1 VSQPEEKRLSTE
13 AAADIK
19 VVAKGGAVQLVGQVS
34 ERLLSFF
41 FQAVFVR
48 LLGPAPYGIYRQVQQ
63 ILTNLSQ
70 LGLAGFNYA
79 GMRFITKARAEG
91 NHAAVKGTIRIA
103 LGASMTI
110 SLAVFAALLVF
121 APQIAGVFGETAA
134 QDSELARLI
143 RLGAAFVP
151 LFALLQVLRYCT
163 QAYKTMVPSVIAGN
177 IVRPVTRFVL
187 GVAILLAGFE
197 VAGAVVTLTISA
209 AVAAVVAG
217 WYLRRL
223 LTAEERAAAPKAEA
237 GPIVRFALPQAGA
250 SLLGIQTLGL
260 GILILGYLS
269 SNEEV
274 GLFAIALSLQGLG
287 NVFLGGIVNIWAPV
301 VSDLHS
307 KGEMA
312 RLGSLYKTI
321 NRWIA
326 TFSLP
331 FLAVLALEP
340 DVFLDLF
347 FGGNAEG
354 AAPIIVLLAIG
365 NVFYTGTGPTGYLIS
380 MTGHPGINFVNS
392 AISVAAYIGLGLWI
406 VPEHGAVG
414 MAAVDLGVTAF
425 INTLRVVEAKM
436 LVGLQP
442 FGRNFIKPVIATA
455 VGAAVLFVSRAV
467 TDDNTLLEIAAIVV
481 AAVAYLLALKVQ
493 GLDEEERLV
502 WKRIRARALKRGGD
516 KKAE

>member
-1 VSQPEEKRLSTE
+1 MSEPEEKRLATE
-13 AAADIK
+13 AAADIG
-19 VVAKGGAVQLVGQVS
+19 VVAKGGAIQLVGQVS

-41 FQAVFVR
+41 FQAAFVS
-48 LLGPAPYGIYRQVQQ
+48 LLGPAPYGLYRQVQQ

-70 LGLAGFNYA
+70 LGLAGFNYGA
-79 GMRFITKARAEG
+79 MRFITKARAQG
-91 NHAAVKGTIRIA
+91 DHAAVMGTIRIA
-103 LGASMTI
+103 LGASGLI
-110 SLAVFAALLVF
+110 SLAVFAALLAF
-121 APQIAGVFGETAA
+121 APQIADVFGESSDQEA
-134 QDSELARLI
+134 DLARYI

-163 QAYKTMVPSVIAGN
+163 QAYKTMVPSVVAGN
-177 IVRPVTRFVL
+177 IVRPVVRFVL
-187 GVAILLAGFE
+187 GVAILVAGFE
-197 VAGAVVTLTISA
+197 VAGAVITLTISA
-209 AVAAVVAG
+209 AVAAAVAA
-217 WYLRRL
+217 WYLRRM
-223 LTAEERAAAPKAEA
+223 LTADERAATPRAAA

-269 SNEEV
+269 TDREV

-307 KGEMA
+307 KGEIH

-347 FGGNAEG
+347 FRGRASG
-354 AAPIIVLLAIG
+354 AAPIILLLAIG

-380 MTGHPGINFVNS
+380 MTGHPGVNFANS
-392 AISVAAYIGLGLWI
+392 AISVAAYIALGLWI

-425 INTLRVVEAKM
+425 INSLRVVEAKI

-442 FGRNFIKPVIATA
+442 FGKNFVKPVVATLIGGVVLFA
-455 VGAAVLFVSRAV
+455 SRPLTNDNTVLEVGAMA
-467 TDDNTLLEIAAIVV
+467 V
-481 AAVAYLLALKVQ
+481 AAAVYLVALKAQ
-493 GLDEEERLV
+493 GLDAEELLV
-502 WKRIRARALKRGGD
+502 WRRIRKRAFKPRGGNS
-516 KKAE
+516 AE

>member
-1 VSQPEEKRLSTE
+1 MSQPEEKRLSTE

-19 VVAKGGAVQLVGQVS
+19 VVAKGGAIQLVGQIT

-48 LLGPAPYGIYRQVQQ
+48 ILGPAPYGLYKQVQQ
-63 ILTNLSQ
+63 LLMNSSQ

-91 NHAAVKGTIRIA
+91 NHAAVTGTMRVALSASGIA
-103 LGASMTI
+103 
-110 SLAVFAALLVF
+110 SLLVFAALMVF
-121 APQIAGVFGETAA
+121 ASALAEPFGESSA
-134 QDSELARLI
+134 QDAELTRLI

-151 LFALLQVLRYCT
+151 LFAILQVLRYCT
-163 QAYKTMVPSVIAGN
+163 QAYKTMAPSVIAGN
-177 IVRPVTRFVL
+177 IVRPVTRFGL
-187 GVAILLAGFE
+187 GVAVLLAGFE
-197 VAGAVVTLTISA
+197 VAGAVVTFTISA
-209 AVAAVVAG
+209 AVAALVAA
-217 WYLRRL
+217 WYLRRM
-223 LTAEERAAAPKAEA
+223 LTKDERAATPHAEA

-260 GILILGYLS
+260 GILILGALS
-269 SNEEV
+269 TDRAV
-274 GLFAIALSLQGLG
+274 GLFAVALSLQGLG

-307 KGEMA
+307 RGEIA

-331 FLAVLALEP
+331 FLAVLMLEP
-340 DVFLDLF
+340 DVLLLF
-347 FGGNAEG
+347 FGDKARGAES
-354 AAPIIVLLAIG
+354 IIVLLAIG

-380 MTGHPGINFVNS
+380 MTGHPGLNFVNS

-425 INTLRVVEAKM
+425 INILRVVEAKM

-442 FGRNFIKPVIATA
+442 FGKNFFKPVVATLAGAGVLLASRLVTENTLAEVAAIAMA
-455 VGAAVLFVSRAV
+455 ALAYIAVL
-467 TDDNTLLEIAAIVV
+467 
-481 AAVAYLLALKVQ
+481 KVL
-493 GLDEEERLV
+493 GLDEEEQLV
-502 WKRIRARALKRGGD
+502 WKRIRRRAFKRGGNE
-516 KKAE
+516 KAE

>member
-19 VVAKGGAVQLVGQVS
+19 VVAKGGAIQLVGQIT

-48 LLGPAPYGIYRQVQQ
+48 LLGPAPYGVYRQVQQ

-91 NHAAVKGTIRIA
+91 NHSAVKGTMRVV
-103 LGASMTI
+103 LGASGVI
-110 SLAVFAALLVF
+110 SLVVFAALLLF
-121 APQIAGVFGETAA
+121 APQIGGVFGESPA
-134 QDSELARLI
+134 QDADLARYI

-163 QAYKTMVPSVIAGN
+163 QAYKTMVPSVVAGN

-197 VAGAVVTLTISA
+197 VAGAIVTLTISA
-209 AVAAVVAG
+209 AIAAAVAA
-217 WYLRRL
+217 WYLRKM
-223 LTAEERAAAPKAEA
+223 LTAAEREATPRAEA

-269 SNEEV
+269 SDREV
-274 GLFAIALSLQGLG
+274 GLFAIALSLQGMG

-347 FGGNAEG
+347 FAGKADG
-354 AAPIIVLLAIG
+354 AAPIILLLAIG

-380 MTGHPGINFVNS
+380 MTGHPGVNFANS

-442 FGRNFIKPVIATA
+442 FGRNFIKPVIATVVGSLVLFASRPLTDGETVLEVVAIA
-455 VGAAVLFVSRAV
+455 VGAL
-467 TDDNTLLEIAAIVV
+467 
-481 AAVAYLLALKVQ
+481 AYLAALKVQ
-493 GLDEEERLV
+493 GLDEEELLV
-502 WKRIRARALKRGGD
+502 WKRIRKRAFKRGGN
-516 KKAE
+516 KAQ

>member
-1 VSQPEEKRLSTE
+1 MSESEDKRLSTE
-13 AAADIK
+13 AAADIG
-19 VVAKGGAVQLVGQVS
+19 VVAKGGAIQLVGQVS
-34 ERLLSFF
+34 ERLLSFL
-41 FQAVFVR
+41 FQVVFVR
-48 LLGPAPYGIYRQVQQ
+48 LLDAATYGVYRQVQQ
-63 ILTNLSQ
+63 ILTNSSQ
-70 LGLAGFNYA
+70 VGLAGFNYA

-91 NHAAVKGTIRIA
+91 DHAAVKGTIRIA
-103 LGASMTI
+103 VGASALL
-110 SLAVFAALLVF
+110 SLVVFAALLIF
-121 APQIAGVFGETAA
+121 APQIGALFGESPR
-134 QDSELARLI
+134 QDADLARYI
-143 RLGAAFVP
+143 RLGALFVP
-151 LFALLQVLRYCT
+151 LYALLQVLRYCT

-177 IVRPVTRFVL
+177 IVRSGVRFTL
-187 GVAILLAGFE
+187 GVAVLLAGFE
-197 VAGAVVTLTISA
+197 VAGAIVTLTISA
-209 AVAAVVAG
+209 AIAAAVAA
-217 WYLRRL
+217 WFLHRM
-223 LTAEERAAAPKAEA
+223 LTAEERAAAPGAEA
-237 GPIVRFALPQAGA
+237 GPVVRFALPQAGA

-260 GILILGYLS
+260 GILILGHLS
-269 SNEEV
+269 SDRDV

-340 DVFLDLF
+340 DVFMDVF
-347 FGGNAEG
+347 FGPKAQG

-380 MTGHPGINFVNS
+380 MTGHPGVNFANS
-392 AISVAAYIGLGLWI
+392 AISVAAYIGLGFWI

-425 INTLRVVEAKM
+425 INTLRVVEAKI

-442 FGRNFIKPVIATA
+442 FGKNFLKPVIATLA
-455 VGAAVLFVSRAV
+455 GGVVLFASRPL
-467 TDDNTLLEIAAIVV
+467 TDDNTFLEVAAIAV
-481 AAVAYLLALKVQ
+481 AAFTYLMALKVQ
-493 GLDEEERLV
+493 GLDEEELLV
-502 WKRIRARALKRGGD
+502 WRRIRNRALKRGGG
-516 KKAE
+516 KTAE

>member
-1 VSQPEEKRLSTE
+1 MSQPEEKRLSTE

-19 VVAKGGAVQLVGQVS
+19 VVAKGGAIQLVGQIT

-41 FQAVFVR
+41 FQVVFVR
-48 LLGPAPYGIYRQVQQ
+48 ILGPAPYGLYKQVQQ
-63 ILTNLSQ
+63 LLVNSSQ

-91 NHAAVKGTIRIA
+91 DHAAVKGTMRIA
-103 LGASMTI
+103 LGASGI
-110 SLAVFAALLVF
+110 VSLLVFAALMLF
-121 APQIAGVFGETAA
+121 APALAEPFGESSV
-134 QDSELARLI
+134 QDAELTRLI

-151 LFALLQVLRYCT
+151 LFAMLQVLRYCT
-163 QAYKTMVPSVIAGN
+163 QAYKTMVPSVVAGN
-177 IVRPVTRFVL
+177 IVRPVSRFVL
-187 GVAILLAGFE
+187 GAAVLVAGFE
-197 VAGAVVTLTISA
+197 VAGAVITFTVSA
-209 AVAAVVAG
+209 AIAAVVAA
-217 WYLRRL
+217 WYLRRM
-223 LTAEERAAAPKAEA
+223 LTEQERAASPRADA

-269 SNEEV
+269 TDRAV
-274 GLFAIALSLQGLG
+274 GLFAIALSLQGMG

-307 KGEMA
+307 KGEIA

-331 FLAVLALEP
+331 FLAVLMLEP
-340 DVFLDLF
+340 DVFMLF
-347 FGGNAEG
+347 FGNKAQGAE
-354 AAPIIVLLAIG
+354 PIIVLLAIG

-380 MTGHPGINFVNS
+380 MTGHPGVNFVNS
-392 AISVAAYIGLGLWI
+392 VISVAAYVGLGLWI

-425 INTLRVVEAKM
+425 INTLRVIEAKI

-442 FGRNFIKPVIATA
+442 FGKNFFKPVVATLA
-455 VGAAVLFVSRAV
+455 GGAFLLASRLV
-467 TDDNTLLEIAAIVV
+467 TDDNTLAEIAGIVV
-481 AAVAYLLALKVQ
+481 AALVYLLALKVL
-493 GLDEEERLV
+493 GLDEEEQLV
-502 WKRIRARALKRGGD
+502 WKRIRQRALKRGGN

>member
-1 VSQPEEKRLSTE
+1 MSQPEEKRLSTE

-19 VVAKGGAVQLVGQVS
+19 VVAKGGAIQLVGQIT

-41 FQAVFVR
+41 FQVVFVR
-48 LLGPAPYGIYRQVQQ
+48 LLGPAPYGLYKQVQQ
-63 ILTNLSQ
+63 ILVNSSQ

-91 NHAAVKGTIRIA
+91 DHAAVKGTMRVA
-103 LGASMTI
+103 LGASGI
-110 SLAVFAALLVF
+110 ASLLVFAALMVF
-121 APQIAGVFGETAA
+121 APALAGPFGGSPA
-134 QDSELARLI
+134 QDAELAGLI

-163 QAYKTMVPSVIAGN
+163 QAYKTMAPSVIAGN

-187 GVAILLAGFE
+187 GVAVLLAGLE

-209 AVAAVVAG
+209 AVGAAVAL
-217 WYLRRL
+217 WYLRRM
-223 LTAEERAAAPKAEA
+223 LTDQERAASARADA

-269 SNEEV
+269 SDEAV
-274 GLFAIALSLQGLG
+274 GLFGIALSLQGMG

-307 KGEMA
+307 KGEME

-331 FLAVLALEP
+331 FLAVLILEP
-340 DVFLDLF
+340 DVFVDLF
-347 FGGNAEG
+347 FGGKAEG

-392 AISVAAYIGLGLWI
+392 AISVAMYIGLGLWI

-425 INTLRVVEAKM
+425 INSLRVVEAKM

-442 FGRNFIKPVIATA
+442 FGKNFIKPVTATVVA
-455 VGAAVLFVSRAV
+455 GLVLFGSRVV
-467 TDDNTLLEIAAIVV
+467 TNDDTLAEIAAILV
-481 AAVAYLLALKVQ
+481 AGFVYLLMLKVL
-493 GLDEEERLV
+493 GLDEEEQLV
-502 WKRIRARALKRGGD
+502 WKRIRRRALKRGGNN
-516 KKAE
+516 KAE

>member
-1 VSQPEEKRLSTE
+1 MSQPEEKRLSTE

-19 VVAKGGAVQLVGQVS
+19 VVAKGGAIQLVGQIT
-34 ERLLSFF
+34 ERSLSFF
-41 FQAVFVR
+41 FQAFFVWIVNTPR
-48 LLGPAPYGIYRQVQQ
+48 YGVYRQVQQ

-79 GMRFITKARAEG
+79 GMRFIAKARAERD
-91 NHAAVKGTIRIA
+91 HAAVKGTIRVALSASGIA
-103 LGASMTI
+103 
-110 SLAVFAALLVF
+110 SLLVFAALMLF
-121 APQIAGVFGETAA
+121 APVVAEPFGDSSA
-134 QDSELARLI
+134 QDAELARLI

-177 IVRPVTRFVL
+177 LVRPITRFVL
-187 GVAILLAGFE
+187 GAAVLVAGFE

-209 AVAAVVAG
+209 ALAALVAA
-217 WYLRRL
+217 WYLRKM
-223 LTAEERAAAPKAEA
+223 LTAEERAAVPRADA
-237 GPIVRFALPQAGA
+237 GRIARFALPQAGA

-269 SNEEV
+269 TNRAV
-274 GLFAIALSLQGLG
+274 GLFGIALSLQGMG

-301 VSDLHS
+301 VSDLHA
-307 KGEMA
+307 KGEIA

-331 FLAVLALEP
+331 FLVVLMLEP

-347 FGGNAEG
+347 FRGKADG

-380 MTGHPGINFVNS
+380 MTGHPGINFINS
-392 AISVAAYIGLGLWI
+392 AVSVAAYIALGFWI

-425 INTLRVVEAKM
+425 INTLRVVEAKV

-442 FGRNFIKPVIATA
+442 FGKNFLKPVIATL
-455 VGAAVLFVSRAV
+455 VGGLTLLASRAV
-467 TDDNTLLEIAAIVV
+467 TGDKTMAEVGAIVV
-481 AAVAYLLALKVQ
+481 AAFVYLLMLKVL
-493 GLDEEERLV
+493 GLDEEERVV
-502 WKRIRARALKRGGD
+502 WERIRRRALKRGG
-516 KKAE
+516 KKTPE